1 MENAFKKY
9 YCVKQHDMKDCGC
22 ACLATICKTYGLKY
36 PISKIREMSGTDKNG
51 TSALGIIKAAE
62 KLGFSAKGVKVEK
75 LENIFIGG
83 IPLPAIAHVVIDKT
97 LLHYVVIHKISE
109 KEILVADPGKGIIRF
124 KPADFFNIWT
134 NILIIITP
142 TVKFEKGNEL
152 KGVFSR
158 FFDLIKPQ
166 KGLLVNIFLSSVLIT
181 IFGIL
186 GSFYFKLLLDD
197 IVPNNLTQSLH
208 MFSIGFIILI
218 TFKVIT
224 NAFRTQL
231 LIHLGQRLDIPLMLG
246 YYDHVINLPMSF
258 FGTREVGEIISRFND
273 ASKIREAISG
283 VTLTM
288 MIDVFMVIIGGTI
301 LYSQSSLLFGFTLVP
316 LICYGIIVVVF
327 KNQIEK
333 VNRETMESNAK
344 LTSYLV
350 QSLSGIE
357 TIKAF
362 NAEREVNAETE
373 KRFVKLIKAIFRN
386 GFIDNFQASLKG
398 FVKGVFSIIILW
410 IGTLQVLSGKI
421 SFGELLT
428 FNALLVYFLDP
439 IENIINLQP
448 TVQTALVAAERLS
461 EILDLSLEKSVDEN
475 KKIDPRTLKGEIEFK
490 NLDFRYGKRSLILKN
505 INLKIR
511 PGENIALVGE
521 SGSGKTTLVK
531 LLMNFYQCEKGE
543 LLINGYNIKDIN
555 VESLRDKT
563 AYISQETFLFNGTII
578 ENLSFGNPDL
588 TYEEIIEVC
597 KKAQIHE
604 FINSTPLR
612 YNTLVEENGSNLSG
626 GQKQRL
632 SIARA
637 ILRKPEILIMDEA
650 TSNLDSITERAIEKT
665 IYEFSKDIT
674 TVIIAHRLSTI
685 MRCDNIYI
693 LEKGEIIERGSHIE
707 LIKQN
712 GKYSKLWKEQL
723 PDSYEEEMVAAK
735 EAETNEI

>member
-1 MENAFKKY
+1 MKNIFKKY
-9 YCVKQHDMKDCGC
+9 YCIKQHDYKDCGC

-36 PISKIREMSGTDKNG
+36 PISKIREASGTDKKG
-51 TSALGIIKAAE
+51 TSALGIIKASE
-62 KLGFSAKGVKVEK
+62 QLGFSAKGVKSSKPED
-75 LENIFIGG
+75 IFSG
-83 IPLPAIAHVVIDKT
+83 IPLPAIAHVIIDKT

-109 KEILVADPGKGIIRF
+109 KEILVADPAKGIV
-124 KPADFFNIWT
+124 KYAPADFFNIWT
-134 NILIIITP
+134 GILIIMTP

-166 KGLLVNIFLSSVLIT
+166 KGLLVNIFLSSILIT

-246 YYDHVINLPMSF
+246 YYDHVINLPMNF

-273 ASKIREAISG
+273 ASKIRDAISG

-288 MIDVFMVIIGGTI
+288 MIDVFMVIIGGAI
-301 LYSQSSLLFGFTLVP
+301 LYSQSSLLFGITLVP
-316 LICYGIIVVVF
+316 LIFYGIIVFIF
-327 KNQIEK
+327 KKGIEK

-350 QSLSGIE
+350 QSLTGIE

-373 KRFVKLIKAIFRN
+373 KRFIKLIKAVFKN
-386 GFIDNFQASLKG
+386 GFINNFQVSLKG
-398 FVKGVFSIIILW
+398 FVKGIFSIVILW
-410 IGTLQVLSGKI
+410 IGTLQVLGGKI

-448 TVQTALVAAERLS
+448 TVQTAIVAAERLS

-475 KKIDPRTLKGEIEFK
+475 KKIVPETLKGDIEFK
-490 NLDFRYGKRSLILKN
+490 DLDFRYGTRSLILKN
-505 INLKIR
+505 INLKVKS
-511 PGENIALVGE
+511 GEKIALVGE
-521 SGSGKTTLVK
+521 SGSGKTTLAK

-578 ENLSFGNPDL
+578 ENLSLGNPYL
-588 TYEEIIEVC
+588 TYEEIIEAC
-597 KKAQIHE
+597 KKAQIHDY
-604 FINSTPLR
+604 INSIPLR
-612 YNTLVEENGSNLSG
+612 YNTLVEENGSNFSG

-685 MRCDNIYI
+685 MRCDTIYI

-707 LIKQN
+707 LIKQK
-712 GKYSKLWKEQL
+712 GKYSELWKEQL

-735 EAETNEI
+735 EVETNEI